1 MENAIRLVARLAHGL
16 LLPSTNAVP
25 LPAVACISTSTQLLT
40 ARSWVKVVFSMD
52 PDMSPTVKYRRGTA
66 GATEAEPKDGRML
79 QQNAVNN
86 VKRIY
91 ERDN

>member
-1 MENAIRLVARLAHGL
+1 
-16 LLPSTNAVP
+16 
-25 LPAVACISTSTQLLT
+25 
-40 ARSWVKVVFSMD
+40 VKVVFSMD

-86 VKRIY
+86 VKRMY